1 MKIALIGYGRMGH
14 AIERIAQSR
23 GHEIVAIVDPAS
35 DNEAYGWDQP
45 GLKEAEVAIEF
56 SVPKAA
62 TGNYSKLFSLG
73 IPVVSGTTGWLEE
86 IDAVK
91 RDLADNEGTLF
102 WTSNFS
108 LGVNLF
114 FAINKYAARLMASV
128 PGVYTPSMKEIHHIH
143 KLDHPSGT
151 ARSLAE
157 DIVARIPGMDGWTED
172 SSAGEE
178 KLLISHEREGEVPGT
193 HIIKWESDVD
203 TITLEHRA
211 HSREG
216 FALGAVVAAEWI
228 GSGEVKG
235 LVEMESFM
243 RHLVT
248 DGKLLDVL

>member
-14 AIERIAQSR
+14 AIERNALGR

-35 DNEAYGWDQP
+35 GNEAYGWDQP
-45 GLKEAEVAIEF
+45 GLKEAQVAIEF
-56 SVPKAA
+56 SVPTAA
-62 TGNYSKLFSLG
+62 IGNYARLMEAG
-73 IPVVSGTTGWLEE
+73 IPVVSGTTGWLDSLDEVKKE
-86 IDAVK
+86 IA
-91 RDLADNEGTLF
+91 ASNGTLF

-157 DIVARIPGMDGWTED
+157 DIVERTPGVDGWTENE
-172 SSAGEE
+172 SAGND
-178 KLLISHEREGEVPGT
+178 KLVIAHEREGEVPGT
-193 HIIKWESDVD
+193 HIIKWESEVD

-228 GSGEVKG
+228 GKGDVKG
-235 LVEMESFM
+235 LVEMEAFM
-243 RHLVT
+243 RHLVA

>member
-14 AIERIAQSR
+14 AIEKIALSR
-23 GHEIVAIVDPAS
+23 GHEIAAIVDPAS
-35 DNEAYGWDQP
+35 GDEAYGWDQS
-45 GLKEAEVAIEF
+45 GLKNAEVAIEF
-56 SVPKAA
+56 SVPTAA
-62 TGNYSKLFSLG
+62 IGNYRRLMELG
-73 IPVVSGTTGWLEE
+73 IPVVSGTTGWLDS
-86 IDAVK
+86 IDEVK
-91 RDLADNEGTLF
+91 EDIVASDGTLF

-157 DIVARIPGMDGWTED
+157 DIVDRTPGMEGWTED
-172 SSAGEE
+172 AEAG
-178 KLLISHEREGEVPGT
+178 KDCLYIAHEREGEVPGT
-193 HIIKWESDVD
+193 HIITWESEVD

-228 GSGEVKG
+228 GKGEVKG
-235 LVEMESFM
+235 FVEMSAFM
-243 RHLVT
+243 RHLVA

>member
-14 AIERIAQSR
+14 AIERIALGR

-35 DNEAYGWDQP
+35 GNEAYGWDQP
-45 GLKEAEVAIEF
+45 GLKEAQVAIEF
-56 SVPKAA
+56 SVPTAA
-62 TGNYSKLFSLG
+62 IGNYARLMEAG
-73 IPVVSGTTGWLEE
+73 IPVVSGTTGWLDSLDEVKKE
-86 IDAVK
+86 IAASD
-91 RDLADNEGTLF
+91 GTLF

-157 DIVARIPGMDGWTED
+157 DIVERTPGVNGWTED
-172 SSAGEE
+172 ESAGKD
-178 KLLISHEREGEVPGT
+178 KLVIAHEREGEVPGT
-193 HIIKWESDVD
+193 HIIKWESEVD

-228 GSGEVKG
+228 GKGDVKG
-235 LVEMESFM
+235 LVEMEAFM
-243 RHLVT
+243 RHLVA

>member
-14 AIERIAQSR
+14 AIEKIALSR
-23 GHEIVAIVDPAS
+23 GHEIAAIVDPAS
-35 DNEAYGWDQP
+35 GDDAYGWDQS
-45 GLKEAEVAIEF
+45 GLKNAEVAIEF
-56 SVPKAA
+56 SVPTAA
-62 TGNYSKLFSLG
+62 IGNYRRLMELG
-73 IPVVSGTTGWLEE
+73 IPVVSGTTGWLDS
-86 IDAVK
+86 IDEVK
-91 RDLADNEGTLF
+91 EDIVASDGTLF

-157 DIVARIPGMDGWTED
+157 DIVDRTPGMEGWTED
-172 SSAGEE
+172 AEAG
-178 KLLISHEREGEVPGT
+178 KDCLYIAHEREGEVPGT
-193 HIIKWESDVD
+193 HIITWESEVD

-228 GSGEVKG
+228 G
-235 LVEMESFM
+235 
-243 RHLVT
+243 
-248 DGKLLDVL
+248 